1 MQRNEESE
9 GTVTETTERTGSHR
23 ETKKQ
28 RENGDL
34 FSLTHHARP
43 HCSIC
48 SNTAHTLNISQ
59 RIRSASILPVRRPC
73 MSTQL
78 NSTRSRGRSWELQSK
93 CTERSAPDCSESIYA
108 SCLQFE
114 LTARNLRYI
123 AQRVVP
129 IVYKGMEIEACY
141 RVDLIVEDLV
151 VVEAKSIAALRP
163 VQQLL
168 TYMGLTEC
176 PAGLLINF
184 NVPRLMDGVKRMINP
199 RAGAKSSLSR
209 MNET

>member
-1 MQRNEESE
+1 LPYLQQQRAHPQYFPKNSLGFNLARSSTVHVDPSEFNE
-9 GTVTETTERTGSHR
+9 VTGKILGAAIEVHRTLGA
-23 ETKKQ
+23 
-28 RENGDL
+28 GL
-34 FSLTHHARP
+34 L
-43 HCSIC
+43 
-48 SNTAHTLNISQ
+48 
-59 RIRSASILPVRRPC
+59 
-73 MSTQL
+73 
-78 NSTRSRGRSWELQSK
+78 
-93 CTERSAPDCSESIYA
+93 ESIYA

-129 IVYKGMEIEACY
+129 IVYKGMEVVEACY

-151 VVEAKSIAALRP
+151 VVEVKSIAALLP
-163 VQQLL
+163 VHQSQLL

-199 RAGAKSSLSR
+199 RAGAKSSLPR